1 MAKGEQSDRD
11 RKRDSKKKDK
21 DKSKFSKKHI
31 RIATG
36 N

>member
-1 MAKGEQSDRD
+1 MTKGEQSDRD